1 VINYRFQHHQQ
12 RQFMPNIT
20 EDQLTIAL
28 AQIAPVWLNRQAT
41 TTKMIDYIVEAA
53 RQGARLVTFGE
64 TLLPGYPFWL
74 DLTEGSR
81 FNDDLQKDLHAYYVK
96 QAVDIEAG
104 DLDAICKTAKQHKI
118 AVMLG
123 CLERPRD
130 RTGYSVY
137 CSCVYINELGIVA
150 SVHRKLTPTYEERLT
165 WAPGD
170 GHGLRTHKL
179 DGFTV
184 GGLNCWENW
193 MPLSRATLYAQG
205 EDLHVGIWPGNLRNT
220 EDLTRFIAKEGRSF
234 SVAVSGLMRREDIPT
249 DTPHLD
255 KILERCPEILANGGS
270 CIAGPDGKWIIE
282 PVIDV
287 EALLVATLDRNMV
300 RRERQNF
307 DVTGHYS
314 RPDVTRLVVNRE
326 RQSLVKFEGE

>member
-1 VINYRFQHHQQ
+1 MNT
-12 RQFMPNIT
+12 PNQDHI
-20 EDQLTIAL
+20 TIAL
-28 AQIAPVWLNRQAT
+28 AQIAPVWLNRIAT
-41 TTKMIDYIVEAA
+41 TAKIVDYIQQAA
-53 RQGARLVTFGE
+53 KQGARLVCFGE

-74 DLTEGSR
+74 DLTDGAR
-81 FNDDLQKDLHAYYVK
+81 FNDDVQKDLHAYYV
-96 QAVDIEAG
+96 QQGVDIEAG
-104 DLDAICKTAKQHKI
+104 DLDSICEVAKAHQI

-123 CLERPRD
+123 CLERPKD

-137 CSCVYINELGIVA
+137 CSCVYIGADGVIG
-150 SVHRKLTPTYEERLT
+150 SVHRKLMPTYEERLT
-165 WAPGD
+165 WAAGD
-170 GHGLRTHKL
+170 GHGLRTHAL

-193 MPLSRATLYAQG
+193 MPLSRAALYAQG

-234 SVAVSGLMRREDIPT
+234 SIAVSGLMRKQDIPA

-255 KILERCPEILANGGS
+255 KILARCPDTLANGGS
-270 CIAGPDGKWIIE
+270 CIAAPDGSWIVE
-282 PVIDV
+282 PVVDQ
-287 EALLVATLDRNMV
+287 ECLLIATLDRNQV

-314 RPDVTRLVVNRE
+314 RPDVTRLVVNRQ
-326 RQSLVKFEGE
+326 RQTLASFED

>member
-1 VINYRFQHHQQ
+1 MSIHLQ
-12 RQFMPNIT
+12 
-20 EDQLTIAL
+20 DKLTIAL
-28 AQIAPVWLNRQAT
+28 AQIAPIWLNRTAT
-41 TTKMIDYIVEAA
+41 TLKIVDYIQQAA
-53 RQGARLVTFGE
+53 QQGARFVCFGE

-74 DLTEGSR
+74 DLTDGSR
-81 FNDDLQKDLHAYYVK
+81 FNDSIQKDLHAYYVA
-96 QAVDIEAG
+96 QAVNIEAG
-104 DLDAICKTAKQHKI
+104 DLDSICLAAKINQI

-123 CLERPRD
+123 CLERPSD

-137 CSCVYINELGIVA
+137 CSCVYIDAEGVIS

-170 GHGLRTHKL
+170 GHGLRTHAL
-179 DGFTV
+179 DGFTI

-193 MPLSRATLYAQG
+193 MPLSRTALYAQG
-205 EDLHVGIWPGNLRNT
+205 EDLHIGIWPGNARNT
-220 EDLTRFIAKEGRSF
+220 EDITRFIAKEGRSF
-234 SVAVSGLMRREDIPT
+234 SVAVSGLMRREDFPA

-255 KILERCPEILANGGS
+255 KILERCPDILANGGS
-270 CIAGPDGKWIIE
+270 CVAAPNGEWIIA
-282 PVIDV
+282 PVIDK
-287 EALLVATLDRNMV
+287 ECLLIAHVDRNEV

-326 RQSLVKFEGE
+326 RQSVISFDMSQSKKL